1 MSNLEPDFVYCVLRD
16 LEDWGDILSSD
27 CEVLGVLRGLD
38 VGVLGAMPPS
48 PLGDNVPLAAFSSPS
63 PSPSSDCDSVVASPL
78 TSSQPLKPLP

>member
-27 CEVLGVLRGLD
+27 CEVLGVLRGFD
-38 VGVLGAMPPS
+38 VGVLGAVPPS
-48 PLGDNVPLAAFSSPS
+48 PLGDNVPLAASSSPS
-63 PSPSSDCDSVVASPL
+63 PPDDPVVASPL